1 MRDSNSWIRSNTLCQ
16 GFVWRVPNESST
28 VLNPEAYTSKCGC
41 FTSYVYGRIE
51 DAWRLC
57 VYQIIWYFHLWS
69 FIFPAMDIFQMDI
82 ETKSRLIHTWAIMGI
97 ANSTHIHTSS
107 KVFQN
112 GYTPE
117 ASWISCRCRSY
128 QNRESLHHHVDMAAI
143 RRAGAEGAGEV
154 QHYAG
159 LMRQDAR
166 KKDEQWPSPGW
177 WTGNSATWFLPESNT
192 YIYVYTYT
200 YLIIYIFIT
209 IHTHI
214 YIYMHIIVDK

>member
-1 MRDSNSWIRSNTLCQ
+1 MRDPNSWIRSNTLRQ
-16 GFVWRVPNESST
+16 GFVWRVPNENSN

-51 DAWRLC
+51 DAWRFWL
-57 VYQIIWYFHLWS
+57 YQNMILPSMELHKSYFQPW
-69 FIFPAMDIFQMDI
+69 IFFRWR
-82 ETKSRLIHTWAIMGI
+82 SRQNRDSYMAIMGT
-97 ANSTHIHTSS
+97 NSTHIHTSS

-166 KKDEQWPSPGW
+166 KKMSSDPALVDELVILLPGFFR
-177 WTGNSATWFLPESNT
+177 N
-192 YIYVYTYT
+192 
-200 YLIIYIFIT
+200 
-209 IHTHI
+209 
-214 YIYMHIIVDK
+214 